1 MGEPTAAC
9 VTAVNLHVA
18 SLANTG
24 RRVGSVLALG
34 GAQDEY
40 SEWSKPHGKLKLQN
54 KPIFHAFEN
63 AILTDMEL
71 VQSEQGGVGHFFESG
86 LWWQAAPTEVHAKS
100 TVVYG
105 SHAKHSAASN
115 SGCVTPPRSTSSS
128 LE

>member
-1 MGEPTAAC
+1 MQ
-9 VTAVNLHVA
+9 
-18 SLANTG
+18 
-24 RRVGSVLALG
+24 ALG
-34 GAQDEY
+34 GTQDEY

-63 AILTDMEL
+63 AILTDIEL

-86 LWWQAAPTEVHAKS
+86 LWWQAAPKEVHAKS

-115 SGCVTPPRSTSSS
+115 SGCVMYRADKVSSS
-128 LE
+128 YMRVLWR